1 MLPPPLKKKKVEE
14 SPNDIPDVLQGEIAR
29 LDQRFKVCICVC
41 VRVAPY
47 PYPSAFP
54 PSQFLNLSCLF
65 QVSLDPTQQPG
76 SRSVQLLCWLDD
88 RHLPCVPPVSL
99 SVPEDYPHSPPRCH
113 MAPHEHSST
122 QFLCAVQ
129 KALASRIRKLP
140 SRFSV
145 SQLLDTWEMSVR
157 QASAP
162 TQTPVSAATVL
173 MGL

>member
-1 MLPPPLKKKKVEE
+1 MKLPTTMTTTVTEMTF
-14 SPNDIPDVLQGEIAR
+14 
-29 LDQRFKVCICVC
+29 RFLF
-41 VRVAPY
+41 A
-47 PYPSAFP
+47 
-54 PSQFLNLSCLF
+54 F

-99 SVPEDYPHSPPRCH
+99 SVPEDYPRSPPRCH
-113 MAPHEHSST
+113 MAPHEHGST
-122 QFLCAVQ
+122 QFLSAVQ